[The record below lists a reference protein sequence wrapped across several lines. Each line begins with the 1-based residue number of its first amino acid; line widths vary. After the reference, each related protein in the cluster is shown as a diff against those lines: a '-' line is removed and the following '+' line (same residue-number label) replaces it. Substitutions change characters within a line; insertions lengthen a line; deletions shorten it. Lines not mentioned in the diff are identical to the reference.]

1 MKLRAF
7 FSRFLTNSTFEK
19 TAIQTEYCTKDYGE
33 KVILKNSTKSAK
45 RSLLVSII
53 LVAITLYIGS
63 IHLNI
68 VGMLLFCSIILLF
81 PIMKLVNQKPKL
93 IISKDHLTLGNGK
106 TIAWNEIESTTI
118 EEADSADV
126 ASYFKLNIILHTTQI
141 HNITISDL
149 NYSVSEISHI
159 IAYYKNKNTKLN
171 EFS

>member
-1 MKLRAF
+1 MKLKAF
-7 FSRFLTNSTFEK
+7 FKRFLTNSTFEK
-19 TAIQTEYCTKDYGE
+19 TAIQTEYSTKGYG
-33 KVILKNSTKSAK
+33 KRVILKNSAKSAK
-45 RSLLVSII
+45 QSLLVSII
-53 LVAITLYIGS
+53 LVTITVYIGS

-93 IISKDHLTLGNGK
+93 IISKDHLTLSNGK

-126 ASYFKLNIILHTTQI
+126 ASYFKLNITLHTTQI

-159 IAYYKNKNTKLN
+159 IEFYKKQYTL
-171 EFS
+171 

>member
-7 FSRFLTNSTFEK
+7 YKRFLTNSTFEK
-19 TAIQTEYCTKDYGE
+19 TAIQTEYSTIDYGE

-45 RSLLVSII
+45 QSLLVSII
-53 LVAITLYIGS
+53 LVTITLYIGS

-93 IISKDHLTLGNGK
+93 IISKDHLTLSNGK
-106 TIAWNEIESTTI
+106 TIVWNEIQSTTI
-118 EEADSADV
+118 EEADSADI
-126 ASYFKLNIILHTTQI
+126 ASYFKLKMTLHSNQTVK
-141 HNITISDL
+141 ITISDL